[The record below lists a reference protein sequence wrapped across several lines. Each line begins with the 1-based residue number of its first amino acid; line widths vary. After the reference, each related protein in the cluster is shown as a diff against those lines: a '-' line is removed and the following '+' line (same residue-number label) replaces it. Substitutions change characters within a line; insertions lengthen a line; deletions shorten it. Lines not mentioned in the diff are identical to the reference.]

1 LLACFIK
8 NKKNSYLCQRE
19 VYFGRFLYSM
29 ENIDVLQIAILT
41 GETVLLSLIFCLVFR
56 LRENL
61 GKGLL
66 YAVFGMLEY
75 IQIFLSSTIYH
86 EIMPGFIVS
95 PGSVVLFSGIMFAI
109 LMFYIK
115 EDAAE
120 TRRLIFALFIS
131 NSIMTLL
138 LLIFDWHVENF
149 QFINPNEASLSFM
162 RNSAW
167 VMLVNTLGLL
177 VDVLLIIYIY
187 EKVSIYI
194 KPLFLRIF
202 VAMGLMQLIN
212 SIFFMGLSFAHS
224 PIVWQLI
231 YSAIIG
237 KLYTGLF
244 YSAIIYLYLKYVE
257 PDAFTT
263 SDLPFKGVFHSLTYR
278 QKYEIILEEKHAV
291 QRQAERALELNEMK
305 YQTLI
310 RMSPV
315 GIFLTDATGY
325 TIYVNP
331 RWCEITG
338 ISVEDALGY
347 GWLDATV
354 PEDRIW
360 LEKGWNK
367 ATLESE
373 SSTVEYRFIRRD
385 GSITWVL
392 GQAIPEID
400 SEGEVVGYVG
410 TITDITLL
418 KNFESELR
426 GAKNKAEEGE
436 RLKTM
441 FLQNISHEIRTP
453 LNAICGSA
461 NLLNDNYFSSEQK
474 DTLINIIQSS
484 SNRLLAIVTDIL
496 TVSSLETG
504 QEKTIIRKTNLNG
517 VMAELE
523 EKFRPLAEEKGLDFT
538 VVTGLSSDASVI
550 LTDRSKLMRI
560 LSNLI
565 SNAVKFTNKGS
576 VTVEYILVE
585 SNIYFSVKDT
595 GIGIDE
601 NLHQHIFDSFRQADT
616 LIQYE
621 YGGTGLGLSIVRG
634 FAGLLGG
641 SVKVESKPGKG
652 SVFYVTLPFL
662 T

>member
-1 LLACFIK
+1 
-8 NKKNSYLCQRE
+8 
-19 VYFGRFLYSM
+19 M
-29 ENIDVLQIAILT
+29 ENTDFLQIAILT
-41 GETVLLSLIFCLVFR
+41 GESILISLIFCLVFR
-56 LRENL
+56 LRQLL
-61 GKGLL
+61 GKGIL
-66 YAVFGMLEY
+66 YAVFGMVEY
-75 IQIFLSSTIYH
+75 IQIFLSSTIYY

-95 PGSVVLFSGIMFAI
+95 PGSVVLFTGIMYAI
-109 LMFYIK
+109 LLFYIK
-115 EDAAE
+115 EDVAE
-120 TRRLIFALFIS
+120 TKKLIYALFIS

-138 LLIFDWHVENF
+138 LLIFDWHVTNF
-149 QFINPNEASLSFM
+149 EFINPNEASLSFM

-177 VDVLLIIYIY
+177 VDVVLIIFIY
-187 EKVSIYI
+187 EKVSRYI

-202 VAMGLMQLIN
+202 IAMGLMQLVN
-212 SIFFMGLSFAHS
+212 SIFFMGLSFLHS

-237 KLYTGLF
+237 KLVTGLF
-244 YSAIIYLYLKYVE
+244 FSAIIYLYLKYVE
-257 PDAFTT
+257 PDTFTA
-263 SDLPFKGVFHSLTYR
+263 SELSNQEGVHSLSYR
-278 QKYEIILEEKHAV
+278 QKYELILEEKHAV
-291 QRQAERALELNEMK
+291 QRQAERALEHNELK

-310 RMSPV
+310 RMAPV
-315 GIFLTDATGY
+315 GIFLTDSSGY

-331 RWCEITG
+331 RWSEITG
-338 ISVEDALGY
+338 ISVEEALGY
-347 GWLDATV
+347 GWMEAVV
-354 PEDRIW
+354 PEDRER
-360 LEKGWNK
+360 LEIGWNK
-367 ATLESE
+367 ATLDSE
-373 SSTVEYRFIRRD
+373 SSTVEYRFVRSD

-400 SEGEVVGYVG
+400 SEGVVIGYVG

-426 GAKNKAEEGE
+426 RAKNKAEEGE

-461 NLLNDNYFSSEQK
+461 SLLNDNFFSTEQK
-474 DTLINIIQSS
+474 DSLINIIQISS
-484 SNRLLAIVTDIL
+484 TKLLDIVTDIL
-496 TVSSLETG
+496 TVSSIETG
-504 QEKTIIRKTNLNG
+504 QEKTNIRKTNLNG
-517 VMAELE
+517 IFAELE
-523 EKFRPLAEEKGLDFT
+523 EKFRPVAEEKGLDFKM
-538 VVTGLSSDASVI
+538 VPGLTSDASFI
-550 LTDRSKLMRI
+550 LTDRPKMVRI

-565 SNAVKFTNKGS
+565 SNALKFTNEGS
-576 VTVEYILVE
+576 VTVEYSLAENTIC
-585 SNIYFSVKDT
+585 FSVKDT

-601 NLHQHIFDSFRQADT
+601 SLHQHIFDSFRQADT

-641 SVKVESKPGKG
+641 TVQVESKPGHGTIIK
-652 SVFYVTLPFL
+652 VLLPYL